1 MRKRKPWLNL
11 IQFIREFCRLLT
23 LTISIW
29 WKKLRKDQQDILNQQ
44 QYYQPPIIIRDTNN
58 VQYCHHHQSP
68 MIDLILDPTSLKTP
82 KISHREDKPKQST
95 SMIDTQKWHAIRIF
109 HNCHHHQL
117 PTIDLIL
124 DPASLKTPNISHRE
138 DKPKQ
143 STSTID
149 TKIRTEATETKFRTT
164 EMTWD
169 KYPRK
174 CNLTIKRHPLI
185 TTMQLLMLT
194 DGKNRDL
201 TQMRYII
208 LKMPLKDTTNSSIK
222 MMKCFLPRTCSNR
235 MHWLKIFIT
244 CSSSSSSIMSPWM
257 MVIDQQVM
265 VDSIRW
271 EMEDMEMEM
280 TEETEELFCNSYRLV
295 VDWFKSIIM
304 ILRILNRL
312 ILNFRKLI
320 LHKLRL

>member
-1 MRKRKPWLNL
+1 MVKPWELIILIHMRKRKPWLNL

-58 VQYCHHHQSP
+58 IHNCHHHQSP

-95 SMIDTQKWHAIRIF
+95 S
-109 HNCHHHQL
+109 
-117 PTIDLIL
+117 
-124 DPASLKTPNISHRE
+124 
-138 DKPKQ
+138 
-143 STSTID
+143 TID
-149 TKIRTEATETKFRTT
+149 TKTRTEATETKFRTT